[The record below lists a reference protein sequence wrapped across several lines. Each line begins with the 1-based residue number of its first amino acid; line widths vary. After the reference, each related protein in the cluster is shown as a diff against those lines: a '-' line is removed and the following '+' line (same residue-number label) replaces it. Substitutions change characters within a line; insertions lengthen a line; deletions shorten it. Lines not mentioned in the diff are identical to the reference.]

1 MAKLLAMML
10 LSASLSGA
18 QAAPGTEQIVIGAS
32 LPLTGSEAKA
42 GARVRDGY
50 QLAVDEVMRAGGLKV
65 GNQRL
70 PIRLELL
77 DDATDKQRAA
87 QLVGELVQKRHANF
101 LLGSFTSPL
110 VEAQAAAADRLQV
123 PYVAASGSA
132 TSIYQRGYRYVF
144 SLSAPTGQMGNS
156 LMRFV
161 DDQQRAGKLGSPLRI
176 ALAWENTSHGKDYR
190 AAILD
195 YTGNTAVRRHDFQ
208 VVLDESF
215 ELKTKDFTPLLSRIK
230 AAGAD
235 ALLVDAHLEEY
246 LAMQKQYLAM
256 GMCHQVLSYGARGP
270 EKEARETLP
279 HGGTDYVLSAVW
291 WNAQLTSNPLSK
303 AFVEAFR
310 AKHGRMPEWYEAL
323 AYEAARALFQ
333 AIQRAGST
341 DRDAVRDALAAL
353 KIESILPGGYLAF
366 PEQYGHQARYL
377 FVVQQNMP
385 EGGAPI
391 VYPRIAANQ
400 EGVVPNPR
408 CGRAA
413 SSGAK

>member
-65 GNQRL
+65 GNRRL

-132 TSIYQRGYRYVF
+132 ISIYQRGYRYVF

-161 DDQQRAGKLGSPLRI
+161 DDQQR
-176 ALAWENTSHGKDYR
+176 D
-190 AAILD
+190 
-195 YTGNTAVRRHDFQ
+195 
-208 VVLDESF
+208 
-215 ELKTKDFTPLLSRIK
+215 
-230 AAGAD
+230 
-235 ALLVDAHLEEY
+235 
-246 LAMQKQYLAM
+246 
-256 GMCHQVLSYGARGP
+256 GARGP

-303 AFVEAFR
+303 AFVEAFIPASPRTRRGSSRTR
-310 AKHGRMPEWYEAL
+310 AVAGRRR
-323 AYEAARALFQ
+323 AARSN
-333 AIQRAGST
+333 R
-341 DRDAVRDALAAL
+341 
-353 KIESILPGGYLAF
+353 
-366 PEQYGHQARYL
+366 
-377 FVVQQNMP
+377 
-385 EGGAPI
+385 
-391 VYPRIAANQ
+391 PRIHDRFRRQ
-400 EGVVPNPR
+400 G
-408 CGRAA
+408 A
-413 SSGAK
+413 SPCT

>member
-1 MAKLLAMML
+1 M
-10 LSASLSGA
+10 
-18 QAAPGTEQIVIGAS
+18 
-32 LPLTGSEAKA
+32 TGSESKA
-42 GARVRDGY
+42 GNMYKDGI
-50 QLAVDEVMRAGGLKV
+50 QLAFDQLSAAGGLQI
-65 GNQRL
+65 GGQRVPVEL
-70 PIRLELL
+70 RLL
-77 DDATDKQRAA
+77 DDESKGENATK
-87 QLVGELVQKRHANF
+87 LVEKLVQEGADF
-101 LLGSFTSPL
+101 LISTYSTAL
-110 VEAQAAAADRLQV
+110 VEPQSAVAERLRV
-123 PYVAASGSA
+123 PYLAGAASA
-132 TSIYQRGYRYVF
+132 TPLYERGFKYLFGLQSPVDELANALLRYI
-144 SLSAPTGQMGNS
+144 
-156 LMRFV
+156 
-161 DDQQRAGKLGSPLRI
+161 DDAQRAGKLPSPMRL
-176 ALAWENTSHGKDYR
+176 ALVWENTSHGKDYR

-235 ALLVDAHLEEY
+235 VLLVDAHLEEY